1 MSVLRGVKR
10 AVESLAFH
18 PDGHHLVTAGGSSNA
33 VEYWSVT
40 KGTKLREWTGPYG
53 AGQVLFHPSGGWFVC
68 SDATSSPRSDEDFIT
83 VDTKTWVSVPI
94 KTPECPKQIA
104 IGPVGDRIVVHDSGY
119 RARFVGRKIT
129 AGGIGRQ
136 IWAKSLSTRL
146 QSPKWI
152 VGGLDFF
159 PAGDRFA
166 SVEFPFR
173 DEAHPDSPTMLRTRS
188 AANGG
193 IADEV
198 ECPCEVGFDVRVSP
212 DGDWIAFH
220 SLTAVH
226 LLPTNDPAAQVK
238 FRNPNRKHVTA
249 LAFHPSGRYL
259 ALTSND
265 RAVRLRDREADWAV
279 SHTYE
284 WNIGKL
290 KSILFSADGTRAA
303 AGGENGSVVVWDID
317 VD

>member
-1 MSVLRGVKR
+1 MLVLQGVKR

-18 PDGHHLVTAGGSSNA
+18 PDGNHLVTAGGYSNT

-40 KGTKLREWTGPYG
+40 TGIKFHEWTGPYG
-53 AGQVLFHPSGGWFVC
+53 ARQVRFYPSGQWFVC
-68 SDATSSPRSDEDFIT
+68 SDATSSPRSDEDLIT
-83 VDTKTWVSVPI
+83 IDTKTWESVPI
-94 KTPECPKQIA
+94 KTPDRPTHIA
-104 IGPVGDRIVVHDSGY
+104 IGPIGDRIVVHDSGY
-119 RARFVGRKIT
+119 RARFVCRKIT
-129 AGGIGRQ
+129 ASGIGHQ
-136 IWAKSLSTRL
+136 IWAKSLSTRNH
-146 QSPKWI
+146 SHEWI

-159 PAGDRFA
+159 PTGDSFA
-166 SVEFPFR
+166 SVEYQFR
-173 DEAHPDSPTMLRTRS
+173 DEAHPNPPTMLRTRS

-212 DGDWIAFH
+212 DGGWIAFH

-226 LLPTNDPAAQVK
+226 LIPTNDPAAQAK

-259 ALTSND
+259 AVTSND
-265 RAVRLRDREADWAV
+265 RTVRLHDRDASWAV

-290 KSILFSADGTRAA
+290 KSVLFSADGTLAA
-303 AGGENGSVVVWDID
+303 AGGEKGLVVVWDLD
-317 VD
+317 M